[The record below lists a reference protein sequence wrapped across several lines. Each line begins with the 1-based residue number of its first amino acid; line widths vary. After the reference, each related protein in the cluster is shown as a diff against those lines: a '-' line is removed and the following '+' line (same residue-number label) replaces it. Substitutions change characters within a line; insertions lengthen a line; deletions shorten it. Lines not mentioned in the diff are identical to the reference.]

1 MKFVPLQ
8 AFVPND
14 EAILLPDQQLQFV
27 AAGVNERE
35 KCAREGVLDDILRQ
49 NGEAVDLLSHIY
61 GCSMQV
67 HPFSPA
73 VRSQHPQAP
82 P

>member
-14 EAILLPDQQLQFV
+14 EAIILPDQQLQFV

-35 KCAREGVLDDILRQ
+35 KCVRHGTLLDDILLQ
-49 NGEAVDLLSHIY
+49 NGEAVDLLPR
-61 GCSMQV
+61 MQ
-67 HPFSPA
+67 
-73 VRSQHPQAP
+73 
-82 P
+82 